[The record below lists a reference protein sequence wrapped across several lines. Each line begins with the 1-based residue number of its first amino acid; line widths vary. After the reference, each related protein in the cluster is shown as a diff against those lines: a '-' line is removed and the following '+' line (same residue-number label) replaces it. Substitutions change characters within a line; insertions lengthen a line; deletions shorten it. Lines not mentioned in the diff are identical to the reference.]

1 MGLLTPSE
9 AAAIARGVYR
19 LREDSVSAVHD
30 RGQTLG
36 CEGLFA
42 LGDDGRFEAK
52 SGALFWKKLTGFG
65 YVATGE
71 GVFAGDLLI
80 ANRGTQI
87 RADAPVEGS
96 ATRREVRVGHALF
109 LSFGLWL

>member
-19 LREDSVSAVHD
+19 LREDSVSAVHE

-42 LGDDGRFEAK
+42 LGDPDEWMVLVMTHD
-52 SGALFWKKLTGFG
+52 AL
-65 YVATGE
+65 
-71 GVFAGDLLI
+71 
-80 ANRGTQI
+80 
-87 RADAPVEGS
+87 
-96 ATRREVRVGHALF
+96 RVDPLA
-109 LSFGLWL
+109 